1 MLSRG
6 AVTKSSDIKITFWL
20 SFVATL
26 QTIPTIF
33 LRLGFSVG
41 LLFTWLNMAPFREF
55 KAQTRG
61 HFVKSKKAN
70 RQKIMLT
77 HQFGANLKSVSCIRV
92 RDKPSPSHDELHLR
106 HSRQK
111 AAEHLRRK

>member
-20 SFVATL
+20 SFVVAL

-41 LLFTWLNMAPFREF
+41 LLFTGPNMAPFREF
-55 KAQTRG
+55 KGQTTG
-61 HFVKSKKAN
+61 HFVTSKKAN
-70 RQKIMLT
+70 SQKNNVGL
-77 HQFGANLKSVSCIRV
+77 QV
-92 RDKPSPSHDELHLR
+92 
-106 HSRQK
+106 
-111 AAEHLRRK
+111 